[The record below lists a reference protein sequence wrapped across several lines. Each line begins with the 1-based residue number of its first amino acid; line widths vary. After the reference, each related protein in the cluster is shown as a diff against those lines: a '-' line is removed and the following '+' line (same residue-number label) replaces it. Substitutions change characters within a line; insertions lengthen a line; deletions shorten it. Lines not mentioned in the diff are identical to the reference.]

1 MSVPNGNTGESRKET
16 RGRPGRYWRGS
27 AIVPN
32 NGDKRP
38 FVNPELVAM
47 QRKMVRALRRA
58 FMSAEG
64 YYVSSTEVLAVCSA
78 VTGKPPDYHRRSLAR
93 VMKAAFPHAGRRK
106 TRKAGPVQRRVWTNI
121 RRRPR
126 ADRQPL

>member
-1 MSVPNGNTGESRKET
+1 MGDDHIQGK
-16 RGRPGRYWRGS
+16 RGRPRKHERGS
-27 AIVPN
+27 AIIPN

-38 FVNPELVAM
+38 YKNPELVAE
-47 QRKMVRALRRA
+47 QRKMVRALRRS
-58 FMSAEG
+58 FMSADG

-106 TRKAGPVQRRVWTNI
+106 TRKAGLVQRRVWTGI
-121 RRRPR
+121 RRKPRPV
-126 ADRQPL
+126 